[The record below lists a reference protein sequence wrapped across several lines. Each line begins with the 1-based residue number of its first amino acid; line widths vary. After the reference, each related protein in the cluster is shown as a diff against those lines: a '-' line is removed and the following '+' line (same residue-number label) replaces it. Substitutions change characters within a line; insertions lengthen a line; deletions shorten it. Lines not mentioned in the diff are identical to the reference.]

1 MKKIVALLALS
12 SSLFAYNT
20 YEAPFEGTKCIT
32 QGWKGTYSH
41 GDIILGQG
49 NVGKIG
55 DKYPYALDISGSFE
69 VLSPAKGTVVKVYKD
84 DTGEKDKKGNKFKD
98 TNAGNTVIIKFE
110 DGLYGQ
116 FIHLAYGKIYV
127 KEKDQVLA
135 GTPIAMSGNT
145 GKWSIGN
152 HLHMQFSTVQ
162 EFATKQT
169 DSKIVTI
176 NGWNGKKELLE
187 EINSRNCLKEYQLI
201 SQNKKNTAT
210 PSTPSLTTPSN
221 GSSVSGVNIKLAWT
235 NPNELK
241 THRWIISTDKLFIDG
256 LKNDTDWEKECKN
269 QKTKCYTSQVSDKK
283 TPASTE
289 TGNLGLTT
297 KNDTTYYWKVRSN
310 TDMSPTGNFII
321 SKITSI
327 GISCSPT
334 IIKAGGKGKC
344 IATANYDIKS
354 KVNPENITINSGT
367 SWSIKN
373 NSTLLK
379 IGLKD
384 GKFNAMKVGTA
395 KIVVN
400 YLDATAN
407 GQEIKVT
414 ENKNC

>member
-1 MKKIVALLALS
+1 VKVFLTYLQTPWDYSGLEAHAGIDFNSNNKCGHDVFSPVAGEVVYSKDSFGTVSIKDDRGIYFKFLHLQKRAVEASTTNKKSTV
-12 SSLFAYNT
+12 
-20 YEAPFEGTKCIT
+20 
-32 QGWKGTYSH
+32 
-41 GDIILGQG
+41 
-49 NVGKIG
+49 KIG
-55 DKYPYALDISGSFE
+55 DKIGE
-69 VLSPAKGTVVKVYKD
+69 VGGI
-84 DTGEKDKKGNKFKD
+84 GEKGEKKF
-98 TNAGNTVIIKFE
+98 AC
-110 DGLYGQ
+110 
-116 FIHLAYGKIYV
+116 
-127 KEKDQVLA
+127 
-135 GTPIAMSGNT
+135 
-145 GKWSIGN
+145 
-152 HLHMQFSTVQ
+152 HLHIEVTPTS
-162 EFATKQT
+162 E
-169 DSKIVTI
+169 KIPYGISASSCDKNKDNKCSVEEVKKVTL
-176 NGWNGKKELLE
+176 NPLD
-187 EINSRNCLKEYQLI
+187 YF
-201 SQNKKNTAT
+201 TT
-210 PSTPSLTTPSN
+210 TSTPSLTTPSN

-354 KVNPENITINSGT
+354 KVNPEDITINSGT

-414 ENKNC
+414 AK